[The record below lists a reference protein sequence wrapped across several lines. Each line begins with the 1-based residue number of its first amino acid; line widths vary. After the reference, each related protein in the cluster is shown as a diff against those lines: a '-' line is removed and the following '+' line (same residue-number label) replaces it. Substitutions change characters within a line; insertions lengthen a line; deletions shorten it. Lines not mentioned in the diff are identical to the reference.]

1 MILIRLMLTLV
12 TLNLLNAS
20 TVNHIQEYLCEEN
33 IARAH
38 SCNLKI
44 DKLTAIRDYLE
55 VGGNVFL
62 QASLACFAVGNAEWF
77 KSSSF
82 GSINLTFFGSVA
94 AVTQAGCFTI
104 AKFFDSEITK
114 TESLVKELLADQK
127 DSYKLKS
134 A

>member
-1 MILIRLMLTLV
+1 MIV
-12 TLNLLNAS
+12 TLNLLSAS
-20 TVNHIQEYLCEEN
+20 TPNHIQQYLNEEN

-44 DKLTAIRDYLE
+44 DKLIVYRDCFDA
-55 VGGNVFL
+55 GGNLLL
-62 QASLACFAVGNAEWF
+62 QAALACFAIGNADWF

-104 AKFFDSEITK
+104 AKFFDREITK
-114 TESLVKELLADQK
+114 YEVLVKELLGDQ
-127 DSYKLKS
+127 DTPHTVEVLNAAKLKS